1 MAANGF
7 RKRYQTMA
15 DHTHA
20 VGDEGHE
27 PGAMDIKG
35 HVSTYSS
42 VIGML
47 KWGAVAC
54 FVLAFVVIWLIYT

>member
-1 MAANGF
+1 
-7 RKRYQTMA
+7 MA
-15 DHTHA
+15 DHTHGA
-20 VGDEGHE
+20 SGAE
-27 PGAMDIKG
+27 PGSMDIKG

>member
-1 MAANGF
+1 
-7 RKRYQTMA
+7 MA
-15 DHTHA
+15 DHTHD
-20 VGDEGHE
+20 GGHE

-35 HVSTYSS
+35 HVATYGS

-54 FVLAFVVIWLIYT
+54 FVLAFVVIWLIYA